1 MVNTDSNEY
10 PLSLKALKLFPILE
24 NLTALNSLKIK
35 SGFIQAGVKLF
46 FSFQIFFILLFGS
59 MIFGFGSHLQYTVN
73 QCIDQIFMLLFLTQ
87 IIMLS
92 TFLYVRNFS

>member
-35 SGFIQAGVKLF
+35 SGFTHEGVKLF
-46 FSFQIFFILLFGS
+46 LSSQIFFILLFGS
-59 MIFGFGSHLQYTVN
+59 MIFGFGLHLQYTVI
-73 QCIDQIFMLLFLTQ
+73 QCIE
-87 IIMLS
+87 
-92 TFLYVRNFS
+92 